1 MRTLVV
7 TGAGGYL
14 GRHLVAAARASGWRV
29 IAATRRPIVAD
40 VEWLPYR
47 LEDEIAADAIPDR
60 AVIVHLAAQTGA
72 ALDASIEQR
81 AADRLIDAA
90 TRRHARLVFVSSQT
104 ARADAPTPY
113 GRTKAAIEARVVAA
127 GGIAVRPG
135 LVYGGSPGGVY
146 ADLLRLVK
154 AYRFLPALVP
164 SPKVQ
169 PVHVEDLARALLH
182 AGLHGA
188 PRSVMRVGAEPVA
201 LDDFLRAVARGR
213 GRTPPRFVPVPALLV
228 PFGARILDLAGA
240 RTLATRMRSLVDLPP
255 LAADDAATIGVALRS
270 LAEGIARRHPE
281 RRAVA
286 AEGAVMLRYALGE
299 RPPVWGVRRYV
310 RYVEAQRDVRVL
322 TLPTIVRVWP
332 GALRALDER
341 RWLARHP
348 ELDWRLGAAIA
359 IAEASP
365 EGARRFLR
373 TERRDRVPIVLLRLA
388 GVAVVE
394 GIARLAGWP
403 LRAFVRCEPDG

>member
-146 ADLLRLVK
+146 ADL
-154 AYRFLPALVP
+154 
-164 SPKVQ
+164 
-169 PVHVEDLARALLH
+169 
-182 AGLHGA
+182 
-188 PRSVMRVGAEPVA
+188 
-201 LDDFLRAVARGR
+201 
-213 GRTPPRFVPVPALLV
+213 
-228 PFGARILDLAGA
+228 
-240 RTLATRMRSLVDLPP
+240 
-255 LAADDAATIGVALRS
+255 
-270 LAEGIARRHPE
+270 
-281 RRAVA
+281 
-286 AEGAVMLRYALGE
+286 
-299 RPPVWGVRRYV
+299 W
-310 RYVEAQRDVRVL
+310 
-322 TLPTIVRVWP
+322 
-332 GALRALDER
+332 
-341 RWLARHP
+341 ARHDA
-348 ELDWRLGAAIA
+348 ESILESDLGAAIEA
-359 IAEASP
+359 EEIGGEIAE
-365 EGARRFLR
+365 GAGAER
-373 TERRDRVPIVLLRLA
+373 T
-388 GVAVVE
+388 
-394 GIARLAGWP
+394 
-403 LRAFVRCEPDG
+403 